1 MGDVL
6 RRIVDNFFNFVCFN
20 FFLLNAV
27 FVCYVNS
34 QMNETDL
41 IFEEFIRYFL
51 FIFVLYSGD
60 KLQS

>member
-1 MGDVL
+1 
-6 RRIVDNFFNFVCFN
+6 
-20 FFLLNAV
+20 
-27 FVCYVNS
+27 
-34 QMNETDL
+34 MNETDL